1 MVLLIDRN
9 KFTLFSI
16 TLLSL
21 NPPMAMTLFIDDP
34 LYKKAQVHY
43 GPAEISGKIKEYL

>member
-1 MVLLIDRN
+1 MVLLIVRN

-34 LYKKAQVHY
+34 LYKEAQVHY
-43 GPAEISGKIKEYL
+43 GQAEITGKIKE